1 MLYSNPTDK
10 VKWLKFWLVFL
21 FVAGIIFCVIGVIL
35 WIIVGGVVANPPYG
49 SKCYQRGKC
58 IHKANSFTYVYN
70 SYHAITVFIVI
81 IVYKQ
86 TILAC
91 IPL

>member
-10 VKWLKFWLVFL
+10 LKWLKFWFFIL
-21 FVAGIIFCVIGVIL
+21 FVPGIIFCVIGVIL

-58 IHKANSFTYVYN
+58 IHNNYTQMQGK
-70 SYHAITVFIVI
+70 
-81 IVYKQ
+81 
-86 TILAC
+86 TIHLHV
-91 IPL
+91 